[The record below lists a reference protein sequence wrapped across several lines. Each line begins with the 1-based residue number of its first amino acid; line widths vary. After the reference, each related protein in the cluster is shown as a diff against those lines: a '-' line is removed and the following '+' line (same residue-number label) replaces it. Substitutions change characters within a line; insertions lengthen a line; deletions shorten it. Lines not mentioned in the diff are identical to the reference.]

1 MNYILLLAALTPVVL
16 ASDNLL
22 TGEDLLNDIVE
33 SNELETDLGDG
44 QGTATGKPSPNRSLW
59 PTSLDTLTISFVD
72 GTARAHTYVHPIGAN
87 PRTALVSGTCGS
99 TLPGYEEVG
108 WGNDRRCREASP
120 YFIRQAGG
128 CTSNAIGKSRCDA
141 DSRCTAFEWD
151 RSWNG
156 CSLFTSCEPYSYNS
170 PAGRWGGRFQ
180 KCPRPTATPTRPPT
194 ATPTRPPTATPTR
207 PPTAV
212 STPSSPTRTHVLPG
226 WCREWRHTNTRV
238 SQRVHGE
245 RTYFSGRSVT
255 QAMCIARCNASSR
268 CHQAVF
274 EAAGP
279 WGPQC
284 WLGNHHSSARPTASR
299 PCRAPAGRPQ
309 VAYEDFCFNK
319 EGWESAQPTAARAR
333 YFLGRTTQTH
343 PRSAR
348 VNTCQGHSDITQA
361 QCLRAVRQAGR
372 QAGALYVGRYTFMA
386 PGCNYHP
393 RGVVWNTYNGAH
405 GFGNHAAYR
414 PVCYGPNE

>member
-1 MNYILLLAALTPVVL
+1 MPAMNYILLLAALTPVVL

-44 QGTATGKPSPNRSLW
+44 QGTAT
-59 PTSLDTLTISFVD
+59 
-72 GTARAHTYVHPIGAN
+72 
-87 PRTALVSGTCGS
+87 GTCGS

-194 ATPTRPPTATPTR
+194 ATPTRPPTA
-207 PPTAV
+207 V

-238 SQRVHGE
+238 SQRIHGE

-309 VAYEDFCFNK
+309 VACEDFCFNK

-372 QAGALYVGRYTFMA
+372 RVPGALYVGRYTFMA

>member
-44 QGTATGKPSPNRSLW
+44 QGTATG
-59 PTSLDTLTISFVD
+59 
-72 GTARAHTYVHPIGAN
+72 
-87 PRTALVSGTCGS
+87 TCGS

-128 CTSNAIGKSRCDA
+128 CTSNAIGKSLCDA

-180 KCPRPTATPTRPPT
+180 KCPRPT

-309 VAYEDFCFNK
+309 VACEDFCFNK

-372 QAGALYVGRYTFMA
+372 RAGALYVGRFTFMA

-393 RGVVWNTYNGAH
+393 HGVHWNTYNGAH
-405 GFGNHAAYR
+405 GFNDNAAYH